1 MSRNHHHISNII
13 ADQVNYI
20 HETAHSSGNVIFNT
34 SGIFNMTKPVKAPSV
49 LLDEYK
55 IIKSD
60 SSLIIQK
67 FESGEYRTLMSIS

>member
-1 MSRNHHHISNII
+1 MSRNHQFLKNII
-13 ADQVNYI
+13 ADSVNFI
-20 HETAHSSGNVIFNT
+20 HESAQDNLNVEFTTTGNFD
-34 SGIFNMTKPVKAPSV
+34 MLKPVRTPSV